1 MKRPKDETL
10 SIRTSSDIKQL
21 LRIAAERERRSI
33 ASMIEV
39 LILKYAQEQGLQAET
54 PSVEETKKGKGND
67 CAHLQY
73 FQAVG

>member
-54 PSVEETKKGKGND
+54 PSVEVTKKGKGND
-67 CAHLQY
+67 GAH
-73 FQAVG
+73 

>member
-21 LRIAAERERRSI
+21 LRIAADRERRSI

-39 LILKYAQEQGLQAET
+39 LILRYAQEQGLQAET
-54 PSVEETKKGKGND
+54 PSEEETKKGKGND
-67 CAHLQY
+67 GAH
-73 FQAVG
+73 

>member
-10 SIRTSSDIKQL
+10 SIRTSRDIKQL

-54 PSVEETKKGKGND
+54 PSEEETKKGKEND
-67 CAHLQY
+67 GAH
-73 FQAVG
+73 

>member
-54 PSVEETKKGKGND
+54 PSVEETKKGKGYD
-67 CAHLQY
+67 GAH
-73 FQAVG
+73 